1 MILQMVITIRD
12 IQSVCLLI
20 ILNDRHN
27 RVVSILLLL
36 LSHILDELIVNR
48 KQVCFWSRIV
58 VLTIN
63 IAFKHFLVWNRGH
76 STFDLADILSQLRHF
91 RLIMVHLVLRKNG
104 LTKVNPE
111 ILVWCKE
118 CQVTSYRDARI
129 VLILVSFEYLNWRH
143 TLQTLM
149 FFVVMST
156 ICGRCNIVIGKV
168 RKTIIRC

>member
-1 MILQMVITIRD
+1 MILQKVITIGD

-27 RVVSILLLL
+27 RIVSILLLL
-36 LSHILDELIVNR
+36 LPHILDELIVNP

-63 IAFKHFLVWNRGH
+63 IVFKHFLVWNRGH

-91 RLIMVHLVLRKNG
+91 RLIMVHLVLWKNG
-104 LTKVNPE
+104 LTKVNLE
-111 ILVWCKE
+111 ILVWCE
-118 CQVTSYRDARI
+118 VYQVNARI

-149 FFVVMST
+149 FFVMMST
-156 ICGRCNIVIGKV
+156 ICGWGYIVIGKV